1 MTVKDLIKILEKIDG
16 DKMVIMTNP
25 DEIGWTNIGRVV
37 EEQCQV
43 LIVEDDD
50 GLFHDS

>member
-16 DKMVIMTNP
+16 DKMIIMTDP
-25 DEIGWTNIGRVV
+25 DGIGWTNVGAVV
-37 EEQCQV
+37 EGECDV
-43 LIVEDDD
+43 KIMEDGD